1 MQTTQKR
8 KKIII
13 GVEDFKEII
22 SKDGYFVDK
31 TLMIEKLIGDKTK
44 VILFTR
50 PRRFGK
56 TLNQSM
62 IRRFFEDE
70 RTEQGDKVDNGH
82 LFDGLAISR
91 CEKETLSH
99 RQQYPVIFLSLKSAK
114 QPDFEMAYK
123 SLVDEISK
131 EFKRHK
137 YVLNSEVLSRAEKE
151 DFELVCDKKA
161 EPIAYAKA
169 LAFLSECLARY
180 HGKNTIILIDEYDV
194 PLENAYFE
202 GFYDEMIKF
211 IRSLFESA
219 LKTNAYLEKGV
230 ITGCL
235 RISKESIFT
244 GLNNLVVDSVLYTGY
259 ADSFG
264 FTEKEVEELL
274 ACYGLTE
281 ELPEVKQWYD
291 GYLLQGMEIYNPW
304 SLINYT
310 RERSEEIVPFAKP
323 YWSNTSSNSIIR
335 QMVGDADDE
344 AREDLETLI
353 NGGTIEKRVHEDI
366 TYEDIHQSQD
376 NLWNFLFF
384 TGYLKKISQRKEGKA
399 LYLEMAI
406 PNLEIESIYEETIQY
421 WFEQRM
427 KETDRSPLIRALES
441 GDCEAAEEFINTQ
454 LMDAISYYDYAES
467 YYHGFMTGLLANN
480 GRCRVLSNRGQGTGR
495 PDIVLCTKN
504 IRNGKVI
511 ILELKLAMGIADMKK
526 ACDTGLAQIESQ
538 QYAKPFID
546 EGYPDIKQYVISFY
560 KKECMV
566 ETR

>member
-1 MQTTQKR
+1 
-8 KKIII
+8 
-13 GVEDFKEII
+13 
-22 SKDGYFVDK
+22 
-31 TLMIEKLIGDKTK
+31 
-44 VILFTR
+44 
-50 PRRFGK
+50 
-56 TLNQSM
+56 
-62 IRRFFEDE
+62 
-70 RTEQGDKVDNGH
+70 
-82 LFDGLAISR
+82 
-91 CEKETLSH
+91 
-99 RQQYPVIFLSLKSAK
+99 
-114 QPDFEMAYK
+114 
-123 SLVDEISK
+123 
-131 EFKRHK
+131 
-137 YVLNSEVLSRAEKE
+137 
-151 DFELVCDKKA
+151 
-161 EPIAYAKA
+161 
-169 LAFLSECLARY
+169 
-180 HGKNTIILIDEYDV
+180 
-194 PLENAYFE
+194 
-202 GFYDEMIKF
+202 MIKF

-281 ELPEVKQWYD
+281 KLPEVKQWYD

-480 GRCRVLSNRGQGTGR
+480 GRYRVLSNREQGTGR